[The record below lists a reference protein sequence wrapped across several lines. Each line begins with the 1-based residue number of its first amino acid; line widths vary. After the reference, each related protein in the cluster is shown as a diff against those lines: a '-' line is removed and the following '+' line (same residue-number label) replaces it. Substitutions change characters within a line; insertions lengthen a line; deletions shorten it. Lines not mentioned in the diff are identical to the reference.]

1 MTAGHRAITLT
12 QIKEYVGNSAINF
25 RFHDWTA
32 CLIRFRGL
40 VPTSPNSL
48 ISPSK
53 DGPSARCL
61 SPRRRPK
68 SLLVATVKYL
78 LRTDVHT
85 FAFSVAANSILSF
98 FPFVVLMMT
107 LIRRVFH
114 SRVMYEVVLQLLR
127 DYLPAGQDF
136 VIRNLNAMVN
146 SRQRVQVLSL
156 VILLVTS
163 SGVFLPLEVALN
175 RIWRIENN
183 RSYLGNQ
190 LVSLGLAFACG
201 ALALLSI
208 ALTAGPVGLLEFLLR
223 GYGTGFV
230 RLVGFLMMKIF
241 AIAASI
247 AIFFLIYWL
256 LPNGKVPARAV
267 LPSAIVM
274 GLLSEALKYAYILA
288 LPWLNFQEVYGPFAL
303 SVSLMFWAFLSGLLL
318 LAGANLSA
326 EEYLGRTF

>member
-1 MTAGHRAITLT
+1 MANPPGRALAHVETVRQRT
-12 QIKEYVGNSAINF
+12 ERRAP
-25 RFHDWTA
+25 
-32 CLIRFRGL
+32 RG
-40 VPTSPNSL
+40 SRN
-48 ISPSK
+48 
-53 DGPSARCL
+53 
-61 SPRRRPK
+61 
-68 SLLVATVKYL
+68 LLVSTLKYL
-78 LRTDVHT
+78 LRTEVHT

-98 FPFVVLMMT
+98 FPFVVLLMT

-114 SRVMYEVVLQLLR
+114 SRVMYDVVLELLR

-136 VIRNLNAMVN
+136 VIRNLNSMVN
-146 SRQRVQVLSL
+146 SRQRVQVVSL
-156 VILLVTS
+156 IILLVTS

-175 RIWRIENN
+175 RIWRFERN

-190 LVSLGLAFACG
+190 LISLGLAFACG
-201 ALALLSI
+201 VLALLSI
-208 ALTAGPVGLLEFLLR
+208 ALTAGPVAFMEFLLR

-230 RLVGFLMMKIF
+230 RVAGFLMMKLF

-267 LPSAIVM
+267 LPAAIIM

-303 SVSLMFWAFLSGLLL
+303 SVSMMFWAFLSGLLL

-326 EEYLGRTF
+326 EEHLQHAL

>member
-1 MTAGHRAITLT
+1 M
-12 QIKEYVGNSAINF
+12 
-25 RFHDWTA
+25 
-32 CLIRFRGL
+32 
-40 VPTSPNSL
+40 
-48 ISPSK
+48 
-53 DGPSARCL
+53 
-61 SPRRRPK
+61 
-68 SLLVATVKYL
+68 
-78 LRTDVHT
+78 RTEVHT
-85 FAFSVAANSILSF
+85 FAFSVAANAILSF
-98 FPFVVLMMT
+98 FPFVMLMMT

-114 SRVMYEVVLQLLR
+114 SRVMFDVVVELLR

-136 VIRNLNAMVN
+136 IVRNLTSMVN
-146 SRQRVQVLSL
+146 SRQRVQFVSL

-175 RIWRIENN
+175 RIWRFEKN

-190 LVSLGLAFACG
+190 LVSFGLALACG
-201 ALALLSI
+201 ALAMLSI
-208 ALTAGPVGLLEFLLR
+208 ALTAVPVGFMEFVLR

-230 RLVGFLMMKIF
+230 RVVGFLVMKVF

-247 AIFFLIYWL
+247 GIFFLIYWV

-267 LPSAIVM
+267 LPAAIIM

-303 SVSLMFWAFLSGLLL
+303 SVSMMFWAFLSGLLL

-326 EEYLGRTF
+326 EEHLRRAL

>member
-1 MTAGHRAITLT
+1 MFRRPQIAAAAQFRA
-12 QIKEYVGNSAINF
+12 SD
-25 RFHDWTA
+25 R
-32 CLIRFRGL
+32 IRIPMSNPPIPPLPRAAAPPPRPPRPAPRRPSGL
-40 VPTSPNSL
+40 V
-48 ISPSK
+48 
-53 DGPSARCL
+53 L
-61 SPRRRPK
+61 S
-68 SLLVATVKYL
+68 TVKYL
-78 LRTDVHT
+78 MRTDVHT
-85 FAFSVAANSILSF
+85 FAFSVAANAILSF

-114 SRVMYEVVLQLLR
+114 SRLMADLVVELLR

-146 SRQRVQVLSL
+146 SRQRVQVVSL
-156 VILLVTS
+156 IILLVTS

-175 RIWRIENN
+175 RIWRFENN

-190 LVSLGLAFACG
+190 LISLGLAFACG
-201 ALALLSI
+201 LLALLSI
-208 ALTAGPVGLLEFLLR
+208 ALTAGPVAFMQFLLR
-223 GYGTGFV
+223 GYGSGFI
-230 RLVGFLMMKIF
+230 RLVGFLVMKIF

-256 LPNGKVPARAV
+256 LPNGKVPERAV
-267 LPSAIVM
+267 LPAAIIM

-303 SVSLMFWAFLSGLLL
+303 SVSLMFWAFLTGLLL

-326 EEYLGRTF
+326 EEHLEHSL